1 MLKQMA
7 RQPGISRLLAALGML
22 GLLAASVWSSPGYSQ
37 TEMTIGVLAFRGK
50 QDALER
56 WGPTAQ
62 YLSQSIS
69 DHSFKIVPLTLE
81 GMLSRVEQDRLDFIL
96 TNTGNYVVLEN
107 AFGISRLATL
117 KVRQFAA
124 DFTQFGAVI
133 ITRRGH
139 PDLNQLEDIAGHSLM
154 AVSEEAFGGF
164 QMAWRELI
172 DVGIDPF
179 EDLQSLQ
186 FAGFPQDDIVHAVIA
201 GEVDAGTVRSGT
213 IERMAADGLIDIE
226 QIRVLGSRDSKS
238 FPFLHST
245 RLYPE
250 WPFAKARKTS
260 QELAQRVAIALLQMK
275 PDSEAATL
283 ALSAGWTIALDYGP
297 VHELFQ
303 ELEIGPYAYL
313 KKPELALVWRE
324 YKGWI
329 IFSLAMVLVLV
340 TLLVLIGRVNRR
352 ISQSELKYREEAN
365 QRKQAQE
372 LLASHKENL
381 EVRVEERTAEL
392 AEVNT
397 SLRRSE
403 AALRA
408 MHDITTDADRGFD
421 DKLESLL
428 SEGCRFF
435 GMEFAMVTGATE
447 SGEGS
452 ICRVG
457 SDAESSWQEPM
468 RICER
473 LRDEIKTLQQ
483 PVAIADFSA
492 YSFQDGSRDL
502 SGSAIGADYRV
513 NDETAGFILYSS
525 SNAVQRVFSDVDIDI
540 LQLMAQWLG
549 GELERSEINLRAQE
563 HQAHLAHVSR
573 LNTMGEMAT
582 GIAHELNQPLTAIL
596 NYSSGSL
603 RLLQKNGDDDT
614 ALKNAIENIGNDARR
629 AAGIIKRLR
638 EFIKRSEHRPERF
651 LLRDCI
657 EPAVELL
664 RPRLD
669 QHQIDVD
676 VSYAADVS
684 DVLADRIQIEQ
695 VLVNLLLNS
704 IDSLQHCAQASGKIM
719 VRVDSG
725 DKGDIS
731 IGVSDTGKGLAADV
745 VDHLFDPFF
754 TTKTEGMGMG
764 LSISRSIIESHGGT
778 IEYLVNEFQQPTFR
792 FTLPTT

>member
-133 ITRRGH
+133 ITRRSH

-260 QELAQRVAIALLQMK
+260 QELAQRVAIALLQ
-275 PDSEAATL
+275 
-283 ALSAGWTIALDYGP
+283 GP